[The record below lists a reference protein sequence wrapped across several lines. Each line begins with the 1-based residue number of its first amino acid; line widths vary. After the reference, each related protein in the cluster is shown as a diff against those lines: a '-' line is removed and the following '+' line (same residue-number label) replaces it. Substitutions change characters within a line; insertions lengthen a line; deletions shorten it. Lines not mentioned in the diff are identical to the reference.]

1 MRSAGHRP
9 AKASDRNVN
18 ELAKNCQRRSLTA
31 SAAGP
36 TIHSTGPPL
45 VVGVPSLVIRAGPPL
60 VIGGPPLVKSLCCR
74 QHERTGDRGGPALQ
88 LLPLRPHCS
97 DRLTRPGES
106 LVMPPRPTCVCVSQ
120 ARSAPLARDTTT
132 RGGNVSRR
140 CDEAPRTQLRRV
152 HVGHVPTRLRRR
164 PERRAEAHGQAVTNA
179 FEISSDTSVTPAG
192 CPQGMPAGQR
202 APRAGFEPA
211 WDGLEVHCLSPL
223 GHRGV
228 QALAS

>member
-106 LVMPPRPTCVCVSQ
+106 LVMPPRPTCVCVC
-120 ARSAPLARDTTT
+120 RKHD
-132 RGGNVSRR
+132 
-140 CDEAPRTQLRRV
+140 PRHSHATQLLAAGTCPDV
-152 HVGHVPTRLRRR
+152 
-164 PERRAEAHGQAVTNA
+164 VTK
-179 FEISSDTSVTPAG
+179 
-192 CPQGMPAGQR
+192 R
-202 APRAGFEPA
+202 
-211 WDGLEVHCLSPL
+211 L
-223 GHRGV
+223 GHSSVAFTLDTYRHVYEGD
-228 QALAS
+228 QSAALKRMVRQ